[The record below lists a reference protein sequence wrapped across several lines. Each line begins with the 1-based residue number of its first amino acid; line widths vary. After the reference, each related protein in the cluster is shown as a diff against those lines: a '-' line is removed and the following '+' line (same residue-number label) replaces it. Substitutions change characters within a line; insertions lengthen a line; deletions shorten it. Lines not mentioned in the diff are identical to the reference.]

1 MKKRI
6 NVLWAVP
13 CSYYGSE
20 ALSDLYE
27 FFEGEKFKE
36 MEEINFVGAYDGG
49 EASKKIYDNAGDLD
63 LVVLDYDLPYAEI
76 AERFLLG
83 IARKNFFIIRIIKS
97 GEFQLEKIERE
108 NFFQLKGDLEGPF
121 QDIKK
126 ILEKIF

>member
-1 MKKRI
+1 
-6 NVLWAVP
+6 
-13 CSYYGSE
+13 
-20 ALSDLYE
+20 
-27 FFEGEKFKE
+27 
-36 MEEINFVGAYDGG
+36 
-49 EASKKIYDNAGDLD
+49 
-63 LVVLDYDLPYAEI
+63 
-76 AERFLLG
+76 LG